1 LSLMAVGCDRYPLG
15 EEIISVGDAELF
27 RAMMRA
33 GIIRRLS

>member
-1 LSLMAVGCDRYPLG
+1 VVTLRRVPYPIG

-27 RAMMRA
+27 RAMMQA